1 MNNAIAKKKTRRHRS
16 EQFTEL
22 EKLQNEMTS
31 RGWLLSKSMKD
42 LLFEWF
48 VDKRAKNSSKHSD
61 KIFEAITELC
71 TAYKHR
77 EPIVQLEL
85 SLWKMACFTNPSDTM
100 MLDPVNYFSR
110 GGWKKTK
117 AASRHDPLIDI
128 VITNVLPFLT
138 TDDYKIASLR
148 ADYPRNTISSL
159 IVSNAGSEGVNGIYT
174 KCRDRMYNDAP
185 VFTKPGTH
193 EGDAV
198 TYSIYKYGDLY
209 DDYGWII
216 SILPTEFPTEDTIE
230 DEIDFYQS
238 SGVTGDYE
246 QIPPTKSWYTCDD
259 DDEDEGIHPPPLI
272 IPVKGVA

>member
-1 MNNAIAKKKTRRHRS
+1 MYRA

-31 RGWLLSKSMKD
+31 RGWLLPKLMKD
-42 LLFEWF
+42 LLIEWF
-48 VDKRAKNSSKHSD
+48 FDKRAKNSSEHSEN
-61 KIFEAITELC
+61 IFEKITELC
-71 TAYKHR
+71 TLYKHR

-85 SLWKMACFTNPSDTM
+85 SLWKMACFTNPPDTM

-117 AASRHDPLIDI
+117 AASRHDPLISI

-174 KCRDRMYNDAP
+174 KHRDRMYNDAP
-185 VFTKPGTH
+185 VFTKPGTY

-198 TYSIYKYGDLY
+198 SYSIYKFEGIFWYISSGEPVGDA
-209 DDYGWII
+209 
-216 SILPTEFPTEDTIE
+216 
-230 DEIDFYQS
+230 DFYRSQL
-238 SGVTGDYE
+238 VTGDYD
-246 QIPPTKSWYTCDD
+246 QIPPTKGWETCD
-259 DDEDEGIHPPPLI
+259 EEGGIHPPPLI